1 MDISKVRAKDKKDG
15 KVKVFSIATATQEQV
30 NTACSDWLDEHG
42 ATMTRDANGYVKL
55 GGTANG
61 N

>member
-15 KVKVFSIATATQEQV
+15 KVKVFPIATATQEQV
-30 NTACSDWLDEHG
+30 NTACSEWLDEHG
-42 ATMTRDANGYVKL
+42 ATMTKDANGYVKL

>member
-1 MDISKVRAKDKKDG
+1 MDIKRVKAKDKTDG
-15 KVKVFSIATATQEQV
+15 KVKVFPISTATQEQV
-30 NTACSDWLDEHG
+30 NTACAEWLDEHG
-42 ATMTRDANGYVKL
+42 ATMTKDANGYVKL